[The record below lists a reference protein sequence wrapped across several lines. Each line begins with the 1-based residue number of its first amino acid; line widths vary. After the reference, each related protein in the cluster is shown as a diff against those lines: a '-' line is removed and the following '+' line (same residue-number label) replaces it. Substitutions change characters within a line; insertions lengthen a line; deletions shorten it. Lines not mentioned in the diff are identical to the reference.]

1 MSLRQREP
9 LSFERSVPGKRGMD
23 LPRLDVPEA
32 RDTRPAH
39 LRRSGFDALPEL
51 SEVEVIRHFTRL
63 SKWNYGVDDG
73 IYPLGS
79 CTMKHN
85 PRLNEKVAGLPGFTD
100 SHPMAPEALVQG
112 NLELVYTLQ
121 AWLAEITGLPG
132 VTLQPSAGAAGELT
146 GVMLIRAYHRA
157 RGGSQRRVIL
167 IPDSGHGTNPATA
180 AMAGYEV
187 AELPSLPDGTIA
199 FEDAVDA
206 GGKVR
211 KGLRTLVAELG
222 PEIAGAMITNPN
234 TVGVFEYRIQEVADL
249 LHSVD
254 ALLYMDGANMNALVG
269 VARPGDF
276 GVDAMH
282 LNLHK
287 TFSTPHGGG
296 GPGAGPVCCAERL
309 VPFLPVPVV
318 VRDTVKE
325 GEGQVPRH
333 TYRWDWDQ
341 PQSIGKVH
349 TFYGNFGILVR
360 ALTYCLSHGGDG
372 LRTATLRAIVNANYV
387 RARLKDAYALHIDSP
402 SLHEVVFSDTLQAR
416 HDVHTLD
423 IAKRLIDHGYHPPTI
438 YFPLIVPG
446 ALMIEPTES
455 ESKEELDAFCD
466 TLLQIAREAQEDPD
480 LLHQAPTL
488 APLRRLDETT
498 AARKPVLRWQR
509 PENS

>member
-1 MSLRQREP
+1 MFLRQREP

-23 LPRLDVPEA
+23 LPRLDVPVA
-32 RDTRPAH
+32 QDTRPAH
-39 LRRSGFDALPEL
+39 LKRGGFDALPEL

-73 IYPLGS
+73 MYPLGS

-100 SHPMAPEALVQG
+100 SHPMAPDALVQG
-112 NLELVYTLQ
+112 NLELLYTLQ
-121 AWLAEITGLPG
+121 EWLKEITGLPG

-146 GVMLIRAYHRA
+146 GVMLIRAYHVA
-157 RGGSQRRVIL
+157 KGAKRRVIL

-180 AMAGYEV
+180 AMAGYDV
-187 AELPSLPDGTIA
+187 VELPSGPDGTIS
-199 FEDAVDA
+199 FDDVTDPVNS
-206 GGKVR
+206 KVR
-211 KGLRTLVAELG
+211 KGLRTLVSELG
-222 PEIAGAMITNPN
+222 SEIAGAMITNPN
-234 TVGVFEYRIQEVADL
+234 TIGVFEYRFKEVSEL

-254 ALLYMDGANMNALVG
+254 ALVYMDGANMNALVG

-276 GVDAMH
+276 GVDVMH

-287 TFSTPHGGG
+287 TMSTPHGGG
-296 GPGAGPVCCAERL
+296 GPGAGPVCCGANL
-309 VPFLPVPVV
+309 LPFLPVPVV
-318 VRDTVKE
+318 VRETVKVGE
-325 GEGQVPRH
+325 GEVPKH
-333 TYRWDWDQ
+333 SYRMDWDQ

-360 ALTYCLSHGGDG
+360 ALTYCLSHGSDG
-372 LRTATLRAIVNANYV
+372 LKAATLRAIVNANYI
-387 RARLKDAYALHIDSP
+387 RTRLKGAYALHIDSP
-402 SLHEVVFSDTLQAR
+402 TLHEVVFSDTIQAK

-455 ESKEELDAFCD
+455 EGKDELDAFCD
-466 TLLQIAREAQEDPD
+466 TMLAIAKEAEENPD
-480 LLHQAPTL
+480 ALHQAPTL
-488 APLRRLDETT
+488 APLRRMDETT
-498 AARKPVLRWQR
+498 AARKPVLRWVKA
-509 PENS
+509 